1 MSADLYSSNLD
12 LIEIILNQTRSHWHR
27 WQRED
32 VREAAMDGYG
42 EALARYDPS
51 KGASFRTYAS
61 YRVRGAILDFI
72 RAEARYEGAKVNCAE
87 WKSFHRPK
95 PMPTREPEYC
105 LDPQAFRRGMLE
117 SVKM

>member
-1 MSADLYSSNLD
+1 MTGDLYRSNLD
-12 LIEIILNQTRSHWHR
+12 LIEIVLNQTRSLWRR

-51 KGASFRTYAS
+51 KGASFRTFAS

-72 RAEARYEGAKVNCAE
+72 RAEARYESIKDTCAE
-87 WKSFHRPK
+87 WKMFRK
-95 PMPTREPEYC
+95 PEHFTEPEYC
-105 LDPQAFRRGMLE
+105 LDPQAFRRGMMADMKL
-117 SVKM
+117 

>member
-1 MSADLYSSNLD
+1 MSDLYHSNLD
-12 LIEIILNQTRSHWHR
+12 LIEIVLNQTRSLWQR

-42 EALARYDPS
+42 EALARFDPD

-72 RAEARYEGAKVNCAE
+72 RSESRYEGAKVNCVE
-87 WKSFHRPK
+87 WKSFHESKLEPY
-95 PMPTREPEYC
+95 REPEYC
-105 LDPQAFRRGMLE
+105 LDPQAFRRGMLDAM
-117 SVKM
+117 KL